1 MTTPGPVEHP
11 GIETVIAA
19 RRGDRKALD
28 ALVAGYLPLLYN
40 IVGRAMNGHAD
51 VDDVVQETLV
61 RVMRGLPDL
70 RDPTAFRSWL
80 VAIAIRQVRGFYAA
94 RALAVPDSGLEQL
107 PSAESDFADLTILQ
121 LGLSGQRRETAEATR
136 WLDED
141 DRDLL
146 ALWWQ
151 ETAGRLDRREV
162 AEALG
167 LPPRHA
173 AVRIARMK
181 EQLATARVVVR
192 ALHEVPPCDDL
203 AVVTANWDHHPS
215 PLWRK
220 RVARH
225 ARNCARCGGGHEAM
239 VPAEKLLAGLP
250 LLPVPAA
257 LSRHLLAHGARLLR
271 RRLPAARHARALGR
285 THARILG
292 KTAAGLPPKVVAAS
306 VAVATCAAAGG
317 TYAVVHAPAA
327 TTAAVAVASPRP
339 TAGATTTASAAS
351 PEVAAQQTVASMA
364 ASPSR
369 PRSTS
374 AAPAPAPSAPVSTTK
389 KGVGTWSFG
398 ASQASLAASGAT
410 WFYNWGSS
418 PSGVASP
425 PGVGY
430 VPMIWGSSDV
440 TSATLAQVRTESRY
454 LLGFNEPDLASQS
467 NLTVPQALGLW
478 PQLEATGMTLGSP
491 AVSANGAT
499 PGSWLDQFMSGAAA
513 RGDRVDFITLH
524 WYGSDFST
532 GPAVSQLES
541 YLQAVYDRYHKP
553 IWLTEFGLANFG
565 TGQFPSQAQQAD
577 FVTAAINMLD
587 SLPYVQRY
595 AWFALPANGTDGS
608 LGLFSAS
615 GAATGTGQ
623 AFEAAGRS

>member
-1 MTTPGPVEHP
+1 MRTLAEDEPGT
-11 GIETVIAA
+11 ETVVAA
-19 RRGDRKALD
+19 QRGDRKALD
-28 ALVAGYLPLLYN
+28 RLVVAYLPLLYN

-51 VDDVVQETLV
+51 VDDVVQETLL
-61 RVMRGLPDL
+61 RVVRGLPGL
-70 RDPTAFRSWL
+70 RDPAAFRSWL
-80 VAIAIRQVRGFYAA
+80 VAIGIRQVRGYYAA
-94 RALAVPDSGLEQL
+94 QAMAAPGASVAEEASQ
-107 PSAESDFADLTILQ
+107 ESDFADVTILQ
-121 LGLSGQRRETAEATR
+121 LGLSGQRREAAEATR

-146 ALWWQ
+146 SLWWQ

-181 EQLATARVVVR
+181 EQLATARIVVR
-192 ALHEVPPCDDL
+192 ALQEVPPCDDL
-203 AVVTANWDHHPS
+203 AVVTATWDHHPS

-225 ARNCARCGGGHEAM
+225 ARNCARCGAQREVM
-239 VPAEKLLAGLP
+239 VPAERLLAGLP

-257 LSRHLLAHGARLLR
+257 LSGHLLAHGGPVTRLLR
-271 RRLPAARHARALGR
+271 RRLPTARHARALGR
-285 THARILG
+285 AHTSTLG
-292 KTAAGLPPKVVAAS
+292 KTAAYLQPKVVAAS
-306 VAVATCAAAGG
+306 IAVVTCAAGG
-317 TYAVVHAPAA
+317 TFAVVHVRAA
-327 TTAAVAVASPRP
+327 TTAAVTVASPQPAVAPPATNAPAPRP
-339 TAGATTTASAAS
+339 PVTLR
-351 PEVAAQQTVASMA
+351 QTVA
-364 ASPSR
+364 R
-369 PRSTS
+369 
-374 AAPAPAPSAPVSTTK
+374 PAPAPSRPRATSSSPTPAPAVSSAK

-398 ASQASLAASGAT
+398 ASAASLAASGAS

-418 PSGVASP
+418 PAGVASP
-425 PGVGY
+425 PGVAY
-430 VPMIWGSSDV
+430 VPMIRAASSV
-440 TSATLAQVRTESRY
+440 TSATLAQVKTEGSV

-467 NLTVPQALGLW
+467 NMTVTQALSLW

-491 AVSANGAT
+491 AVAANGAT

-513 RGDRVDFITLH
+513 RGYRVDFITLH

-565 TGQFPSQAQQAD
+565 TGAFATGAQQAA
-577 FVTAAINMLD
+577 FVTAATTMLD
-587 SLPYVQRY
+587 GLPYVQRY
-595 AWFALPANGTDGS
+595 AWFALPASATDGS
-608 LGLFSAS
+608 LGLFTSD
-615 GAATGTGQ
+615 GTATGTGR